1 MTKKEYCLKGIEDS
15 KISEHLLKDRNPADI
30 SWIPFVDDAYKEFKF
45 SLGNPANMDENF
57 LINLI
62 SIIGQKYPHYSE
74 QDLVSI
80 LKLSTAGE
88 LGEIFGSPDKNFYLN
103 AYMKWVKVYA
113 VRRAN
118 IFYELERDSIG
129 VTRAQDVGEFL
140 IMGFKTGKL
149 SRQLCYDLYGKY
161 PEDLEMPKRYLIT

>member
-1 MTKKEYCLKGIEDS
+1 MTKKDYCLKGIEDA
-15 KISEHLLKDRNPADI
+15 KNPEHLLKGRNPADI
-30 SWIPFVDDAYKEFKF
+30 SWIPTVDESFNEFRF
-45 SLGNPANMDENF
+45 SLGNPFNMDNVF

-80 LKLSTAGE
+80 FKLSTAGE
-88 LGEIFGSPDKNFYLN
+88 LGEIFGSPEKNFYIN
-103 AYMKWVKVYA
+103 AYMKWVKIYSTM
-113 VRRAN
+113 RYN
-118 IFYELERDSIG
+118 YLYQMEKDKIG

-149 SRQLCYDLYGKY
+149 SRSLCYELHGKF
-161 PEDLEMPKRYLIT
+161 PEELEMPKRYL